1 MTLDVRLAVSA
12 GDTTATRRSGAQLMR
27 QLRRTIALAGAAASA
42 VALAACSS
50 SGGSSGGNKNGG
62 GSVSFNAGNTAVV
75 NPSTHTGGVLRMA
88 LSSTPDSFDPGNTYY
103 AFSWDANRLWSRA
116 LTTFKPAP
124 GNDGLTLVPDLATS
138 LGKPSDGGKT
148 WTYTIRSGLKFSDGT
163 PITTK
168 DVKYAIERSNYA
180 RDVLSNGPTYFAA
193 NLVDNNPPYQGPYK
207 DKTGGLNS
215 IETPNDTTI
224 VFHLKAPFAD
234 FDYLVSNPQ
243 TAPVPQAK
251 DTGADYVKHIVS
263 SGSYMFKSY
272 DPNTGAVLVKNP
284 NWSASNDPIRKQ
296 YVDEIDIKF
305 NQEQTGIDQDLLA
318 GNLDQDIAGAG
329 VAATTQASI
338 LNDPSKKKNA
348 DDALSGALAYMAI
361 STKVAPFTNLD
372 CRKAVEYAVD
382 KVSVQNSLGGPLRG
396 DIASTVL
403 PPNVIGYKQY
413 DDYPTPNNSG
423 DVAKAKQEL
432 AACGKP
438 GGFSTNLS
446 ARGDRPNEIAAATSI
461 QASLAKVG
469 IKVNIQKFPSGK
481 YFSDYA
487 GAPAFVHS
495 HGIGLMMMAWGA
507 DWPTGYGFLESIA
520 DGHAIVASGNSNL
533 SELNDPTI
541 NKMLSDGIQNTD
553 ANART
558 QAWGQI
564 DKAMMDQAAIVPLTY
579 RKDLLYRPPT
589 VTNVFVTPAYGM
601 YDYLVMG
608 KSS

>member
-1 MTLDVRLAVSA
+1 M
-12 GDTTATRRSGAQLMR
+12 
-27 QLRRTIALAGAAASA
+27 RRTIALAGATAAA

-50 SGGSSGGNKNGG
+50 SGGGGKNNSNGNS
-62 GSVSFNAGNTAVV
+62 GSVSYNAANTGIV
-75 NPSTHTGGVLRMA
+75 NASDKTGGVLKMA

-103 AFSWDANRLWSRA
+103 AFVWDSSRLWARA

-180 RDVLSNGPTYFAA
+180 RDVLSNGPTYFAS
-193 NLVDNNPPYQGPYK
+193 NLVDNTPAYKGPYK

-224 VFHLKAPFAD
+224 IFHLKQPFAD

-251 DTGADYVKHIVS
+251 DTGADYVKNIVS
-263 SGSYMFKSY
+263 SGSYEFKSY
-272 DPNTGAVLVKNP
+272 DPNKGAVLVKNP
-284 NWSASNDPIRKQ
+284 NWSASTDPLRKQ
-296 YVDEIDIKF
+296 YVNEIDIKF
-305 NQEQTGIDQDLLA
+305 NQEQTGIDQDLIA

-338 LNDPSKKKNA
+338 LNDASKKKNA
-348 DDALSGALAYMAI
+348 DDALSGALAYVAI
-361 STKVAPFTNLD
+361 STKVAPFDNID
-372 CRKAVEYAVD
+372 CRKAIEYGLD
-382 KVSVQNSLGGPLRG
+382 KVSTQSALGGPIRG

-403 PPNVIGYKQY
+403 PPNIVGYQKF
-413 DDYPTPNNSG
+413 DLYPTPNNSG

-432 AACGKP
+432 TACGKP
-438 GGFSTNLS
+438 NGFTTNLS
-446 ARGDRPNEIAAATSI
+446 ARGDRPNEVAAATAI
-461 QASLAKVG
+461 QASLKKIG
-469 IKVNIQKFPSGK
+469 ITVNIQRYPSGK

-507 DWPTGYGFLESIA
+507 DWPTGYGFLDEVVNGA
-520 DGHAIVASGNSNL
+520 AISASGNTNL
-533 SELNDPTI
+533 SELNDPNV
-541 NKMLSDGIQNTD
+541 NKMMDDAIQNTD

-558 QAWGQI
+558 QAWGAV
-564 DKAMMDQAAIVPLTY
+564 DKAVMGDAVIVPLVY
-579 RKDLLYRPPT
+579 RKDLLYRPPA
-589 VTNVFVTPAYGM
+589 VTNVFVSQAYGM
-601 YDYLVMG
+601 YDYLLMG
-608 KSS
+608 KK